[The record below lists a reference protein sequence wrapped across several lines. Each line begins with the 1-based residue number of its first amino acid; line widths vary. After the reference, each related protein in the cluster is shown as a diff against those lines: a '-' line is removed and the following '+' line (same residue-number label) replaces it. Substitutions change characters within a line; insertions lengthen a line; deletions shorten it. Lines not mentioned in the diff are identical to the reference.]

1 MSVAINVLNNSQ
13 VESVLRLLD
22 PNSGFTFFA
31 SGIPISAPMKK
42 FLNLLKWP
50 ILIIAL
56 LIGAAYVTGNS
67 YLPRGL
73 YMTYLHGS
81 VTATIDDARF
91 FPTRTVNAGIPAP
104 WKVSDFYFEWDIS
117 GELRRSLEETR
128 SVAFL
133 MVKEGE
139 IVFEEYW
146 DGYSDSS
153 RSNSFSMAKSITT
166 MLVQCAIQD
175 GTIPSWDAKVKDYL
189 PELKGEFADELT
201 LRHLSTMTAGLD
213 FNEHYSNPFDI
224 TAKLYY
230 GPDAE
235 KLMLDKAP
243 VIREPG
249 TYEYQ
254 SGATQL
260 LGLCLMKAT
269 GRTVADYASEK
280 LWKPLGAEHD
290 AEWHVDGTGKELTF
304 CCFNTNA
311 RDFARFG
318 QMMLNH
324 GAFNG
329 QQILDSNFVA
339 MASAPHAVPFY
350 GHSFWI
356 YDDEGTHIFYQR
368 GILGQYII
376 VIPEYDLVAVRLGH
390 VRLGND
396 DNHSLDFKVI
406 VREVLGMM
414 RGSVEL

>member
-1 MSVAINVLNNSQ
+1 
-13 VESVLRLLD
+13 
-22 PNSGFTFFA
+22 
-31 SGIPISAPMKK
+31 MKRI
-42 FLNLLKWP
+42 LSILKWP
-50 ILIIAL
+50 VLIIAL
-56 LIGAAYVTGNS
+56 LVLVAYASGNQFLIKGLWAA
-67 YLPRGL
+67 
-73 YMTYLHGS
+73 YLHGNTS
-81 VTATIDDARF
+81 ATIGDAQF
-91 FPTRTVNAGIPAP
+91 FETRTVKAASAAP

-175 GTIPSWDAKVKDYL
+175 GIIPHWDTKVKGYL
-189 PELKGEFADELT
+189 PGLQGEFADELT

-230 GPDAE
+230 GPDSE
-235 KLMLDKAP
+235 QLMLDKVP
-243 VIREPG
+243 VIRKPG
-249 TYEYQ
+249 EYEYQ

-260 LGLCLMKAT
+260 LGLCVMKAT
-269 GRTVADYASEK
+269 GMPLAKYASEK
-280 LWKPLGAEHD
+280 LWKPLGAEYD
-290 AEWHVDGTGKELTF
+290 AEWHVDNKGAELAF

-318 QMMLNH
+318 QMMLQH
-324 GAFNG
+324 GKFNG
-329 QQILDSNFVA
+329 TQILDSSFVA
-339 MASAPHAVPFY
+339 MATQPYAVPYY

-356 YDDEGTHIFYQR
+356 YDDEGTRVYYQR

-376 VIPEYDLVAVRLGH
+376 VIPEYDLVVVRLGH
-390 VRLGND
+390 TRLGTD
-396 DNHSLDFKVI
+396 DFHSQDFKVI
-406 VREVLGMM
+406 IREVLGMM
-414 RGSVEL
+414 RGSVELGA